1 MQGAHL
7 TAETKTVLAAAEV
20 EGTAAREEEE
30 EEEEE
35 VETAGLLGW
44 TNTGRQR
51 EPTTS

>member
-30 EEEEE
+30 EE